1 MAEFMMCH
9 SHRAEECE
17 RVFPQL
23 QNVAASLKGK
33 TFFCSCPSGNHGGFF
48 QVEAPS
54 AEDALKLLPEGM
66 RATTEVCPGET
77 MTIPS

>member
-1 MAEFMMCH
+1 MAEFMLCH
-9 SHRAEECE
+9 THRAEECE
-17 RVFPQL
+17 RIFPQL

-33 TFFCSCPSGNHGGFF
+33 TFFCGCPMGDHGGYF
-48 QVEAPS
+48 QVEAAS

-66 RATTEVCPGET
+66 RATTEACAGET